1 MNYDIIIVGAGPAG
15 STASLYAEKMGLK
28 SVLVDKSTFP
38 RDKICGD
45 ALSGK
50 SIRMLREM
58 NLLSELSRLEGAQI
72 NRITFGS
79 PSNKQFDLYL
89 NKSVKDQNE
98 KKGFVIPRKVFD
110 NFLFEKAS
118 SRSESRQGFKVTEI
132 IKENNV
138 ISGIIGVNKN
148 GKKESLY
155 APIIL
160 GCDGPYSIIA
170 RKLKLYNMDMMNTSV
185 AIRCYY
191 SGVKGLTDQI
201 ELHFLKEVKPGYL
214 WLFPAGKGI
223 ANIGIGLSKADAK
236 KEERTLSQLLDTVT
250 QSKYFKER
258 FEDAIRLEKPVGW
271 NLPLGTKHRLNHG
284 DGFMLLGDA
293 AGLVDPFTGEGIGN
307 AMVSAKYAVQ
317 IAKQSKDNNDYSKT
331 FLSQYDKLLWSELG
345 KELRTST
352 KLQKLARYSFLL
364 NYVINRASRNDEVKN
379 IISGMLANEIPK
391 DELSNPSFYFKMFF
405 S

>member
-15 STASLYAEKMGLK
+15 STAALYAEKMGLK
-28 SVLVDKSTFP
+28 SIIVDKSIFP

-50 SIRMLREM
+50 SIRMIREL
-58 NLLSELSRLEGAQI
+58 NLLSEVSKLKGSQI

-79 PSNKQFDLYL
+79 PSNKQFDLHL
-89 NKSVKDQNE
+89 NKVNKDKIQ
-98 KKGFVIPRKVFD
+98 KKGFVIPRKIFD
-110 NFLFEKAS
+110 NYLFKKAS
-118 SRSESRQGFKVTEI
+118 SKTESRQGFKVIEI
-132 IKENNV
+132 IKDNNM
-138 ISGIIGVNKN
+138 ISGVIGINKN
-148 GKKESLY
+148 GKKEFLY
-155 APIIL
+155 APLIL
-160 GCDGPYSIIA
+160 GCDGPYSIVA
-170 RKLKLYNMDMMNTSV
+170 RKLKLYKMDMMNTSV

-191 SGVKGLTDQI
+191 SGVKDLTDQI

-223 ANIGIGLSKADAK
+223 ANIGIGLSKVDAK
-236 KEERTLSQLLDTVT
+236 KEERTLSQLLDIVT
-250 QSKYFKER
+250 KSKYFKKR
-258 FEDAIRLEKPVGW
+258 FEDAVQLEKPVGW

-307 AMVSAKYAVQ
+307 AMVSAKYAIQV
-317 IAKQSKDNNDYSKT
+317 AKKSKENNDYSKN
-331 FLSQYDKLLWSELG
+331 FLSEYDKLLWGELG

-364 NYVINRASRNDEVKN
+364 NFVINRASRNEEVKN